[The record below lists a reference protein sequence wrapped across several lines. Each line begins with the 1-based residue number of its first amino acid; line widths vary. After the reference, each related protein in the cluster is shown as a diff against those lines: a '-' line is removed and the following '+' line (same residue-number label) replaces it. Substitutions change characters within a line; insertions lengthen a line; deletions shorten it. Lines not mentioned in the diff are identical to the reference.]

1 MGTYTSE
8 RDERWRT
15 QKRRK
20 NVDFIVGKGLLKKKC
35 NDGSQN
41 QDLRVEVHNCT
52 HFYLI
57 KTNII

>member
-41 QDLRVEVHNCT
+41 
-52 HFYLI
+52 
-57 KTNII
+57 